1 MTSMVIISLVLSC
14 LSFVISCFLLFSRWR
29 VIKKRNKGNDSELIA
44 SLDRRTEKILDDFW
58 QLSNR
63 VRQQSERIKYLESMC
78 DEPVVGERV
87 IENQE
92 SHQLSKREEKEE
104 KYGNKKKNRGSH
116 QISSSSNHNKKAT
129 KPTNVEYTLLTVV
142 DRKLVPQQLGQTAY
156 YRCWHDGGKIWFEFS
171 CDSSKVKKVILNRDS
186 IIAPCCVKDVNSLEP
201 NDANDIETIEFGEL
215 DSNYQIISKS
225 TIKYI

>member
-1 MTSMVIISLVLSC
+1 MVIISLVLSG
-14 LSFVISCFLLFSRWR
+14 LSLVFSCFLLFSKFRA
-29 VIKKRNKGNDSELIA
+29 IKNRKRGNDSEIIA

-58 QLSNR
+58 QLDNK

-78 DEPVVGERV
+78 DGPIMSELD
-87 IENQE
+87 IETQD
-92 SHQLSKREEKEE
+92 SHQVSKKEQKEE

-116 QISSSSNHNKKAT
+116 QTSTPSNETKKVA

-142 DRKLVPQQLGQTAY
+142 DRKLAPQQLGQTAY
-156 YRCWHDGGKIWFEFS
+156 YRCWHSDGRIWFEFS
-171 CDSSKVKKVILNRDS
+171 CDSSKVKKVLLNRDS
-186 IIAPCCVKDVNSLEP
+186 ILAPCCVKDANSMEP
-201 NDANDIETIEFGEL
+201 NEANGIETIEFGEL